1 MARSE
6 EAAAWTY
13 AVYNA
18 VREVPYGKVTSYGHI
33 ARLLGKPECPRQV
46 GVSLKALL
54 SATAQ
59 PDAHYNN
66 ANVPWQRVINSK
78 GAISP
83 RSIMFLQMHEE
94 QHLTMTRGV
103 NGARQQATA
112 IEAEGVQVTR
122 GSLGEY
128 LIDFSIYGWFPD
140 RLPSD
145 LSEDDGDNE
154 DDEE

>member
-1 MARSE
+1 NIHAAMPRSE

-18 VREVPYGKVTSYGHI
+18 VREVPCGKVTSYGHI
-33 ARLLGKPECPRQV
+33 ALRQV

-66 ANVPWQRVINSK
+66 SNVPWQRIINSK
-78 GAISP
+78 GCISP
-83 RSIMFLQMHEE
+83 R
-94 QHLTMTRGV
+94 GA
-103 NGARQQATA
+103 NGASQQANA
-112 IEAEGVQVTR
+112 LEAEGVQVTR

-128 LIDFSIYGWFPD
+128 SVDFATYGWFPD
-140 RLPSD
+140 ILPSD
-145 LSEDDGDNE
+145 LSDE